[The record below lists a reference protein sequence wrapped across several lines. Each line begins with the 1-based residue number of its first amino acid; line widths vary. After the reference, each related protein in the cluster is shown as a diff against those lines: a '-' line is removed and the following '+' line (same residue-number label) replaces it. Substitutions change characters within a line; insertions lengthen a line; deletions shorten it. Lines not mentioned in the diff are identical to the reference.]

1 MNKDVI
7 FSIIYCLVT
16 VGAFCAGKY
25 IFPNIPASVKDKLT
39 DLAEWA
45 AKFVVWARE
54 FLKTESGEKKMAAV
68 VEQLTEIA
76 EEAGLEVTED
86 QLKAIA
92 QTAYEAMKAGEAE
105 ADTNADIA
113 TYYKIGQTAAAKGS
127 TVNIY
132 TGAAAVATDKVPD
145 GALQQ
150 NPDGTVNAYDA
161 DGNKVGTVSAEE
173 AEKAASNV
181 GVIITEED
189 G

>member
-16 VGAFCAGKY
+16 VGAFCAGKF
-25 IFPNIPASVKDKLT
+25 IFPKIPARVKDKLT

-68 VEQLTEIA
+68 VEQLKKIA
-76 EEAGLEVTED
+76 EEAGLDVTEE

-105 ADTNADIA
+105 AQPAQLLEAI
-113 TYYKIGQTAAAKGS
+113 TAPTMP
-127 TVNIY
+127 TVVIN
-132 TGAAAVATDKVPD
+132 TGTTAVATNTVPD

-150 NPDGTVNAYDA
+150 NPDGTVNAYGA
-161 DGNKVGTVSAEE
+161 DGKKVGTVSAEE
-173 AEKAASNV
+173 AERAASNV

-189 G
+189 S

>member
-1 MNKDVI
+1 MNKEVI

-16 VGAFCAGKY
+16 VGAFCAGKF
-25 IFPNIPASVKDKLT
+25 IFPKIPASVKDKLA

-68 VEQLTEIA
+68 VEQLKQIA
-76 EEAGLEVTED
+76 AEAGIEVTEE

-105 ADTNADIA
+105 ANTETA
-113 TYYKIGQTAAAKGS
+113 TYYKIGQRAAAKGS

-132 TGAAAVATDKVPD
+132 TGTAAVATDKVPD

-150 NPDGTVNAYDA
+150 NPDGTVNVYDA
-161 DGNKVGTVSAEE
+161 DGNKVGTVSEEAAEE
-173 AEKAASNV
+173 AASNV
-181 GVIITEED
+181 GVIVTE
-189 G
+189 GNG

>member
-25 IFPNIPASVKDKLT
+25 IFPKIPASVKDKLT

-68 VEQLTEIA
+68 VEQLKKIA

-105 ADTNADIA
+105 AQPAQLLEAIA
-113 TYYKIGQTAAAKGS
+113 APAVP
-127 TVNIY
+127 TVVIN

-161 DGNKVGTVSAEE
+161 AGNKVGTVTAEE
-173 AEKAASNV
+173 AEKAASNA
-181 GVIITEED
+181 GVIITEKN

>member
-1 MNKDVI
+1 MNKEVI

-25 IFPNIPASVKDKLT
+25 IFPKIPASVKDKLT
-39 DLAEWA
+39 DLAPWA

-68 VEQLTEIA
+68 VKQLKAIA
-76 EEAGLEVTED
+76 QEAGLDVTED

-105 ADTNADIA
+105 AQPGQLLEAIA
-113 TYYKIGQTAAAKGS
+113 QPLA
-127 TVNIY
+127 
-132 TGAAAVATDKVPD
+132 ATDKVPD

-150 NPDGTVNAYDA
+150 NTDGTVNAYDEA
-161 DGNKVGTVSAEE
+161 GNKVGTISAEE
-173 AEKAASNV
+173 AERAASNV
-181 GVIITEED
+181 GVIITED
-189 G
+189 NG

>member
-1 MNKDVI
+1 MNKEVI

-16 VGAFCAGKY
+16 VGAFCAGKF
-25 IFPNIPASVKDKLT
+25 IFPKIPASVKENLA

-68 VEQLTEIA
+68 VEQLKQIA
-76 EEAGLEVTED
+76 AKAGIEVTED

-105 ADTNADIA
+105 AQP
-113 TYYKIGQTAAAKGS
+113 GQLLEAAAITPGA
-127 TVNIY
+127 TVVIN
-132 TGAAAVATDKVPD
+132 TGAAAVATDRVPD
-145 GALQQ
+145 GALKE

-161 DGNKVGTVSAEE
+161 AGFQSTLPQGE
-173 AEKAASNV
+173 
-181 GVIITEED
+181 
-189 G
+189 

>member
-1 MNKDVI
+1 MNKEVI

-25 IFPNIPASVKDKLT
+25 IFPKIPASVKDKLT

-68 VEQLTEIA
+68 VEQLKAIA
-76 EEAGLEVTED
+76 QKAGLDVTED

-105 ADTNADIA
+105 AQPAQLLEA
-113 TYYKIGQTAAAKGS
+113 VAQPLAAP
-127 TVNIY
+127 TVVIN
-132 TGAAAVATDKVPD
+132 TGTAAVATDKAPD
-145 GALQQ
+145 GALQN

-173 AEKAASNV
+173 AEEAASRV
-181 GVIITEED
+181 GVVITED
-189 G
+189 NG